1 MRRGI
6 IDRDLSPPGIKRP
19 RGSAADIMAD
29 LPIIVLTTVGTS
41 EDARRIA
48 GQLVENRLAACVNI
62 IDGVTSVY
70 RWQGKVMEERE
81 LILLI
86 KSVEDRLA
94 ELKDAIYS
102 LHPYE
107 VPEFIV
113 IDPTS
118 VASPYREWLVTASKE
133 DA

>member
-1 MRRGI
+1 M
-6 IDRDLSPPGIKRP
+6 S
-19 RGSAADIMAD
+19 D
-29 LPIIVLTTVGTS
+29 LPIIILTTVGTP
-41 EDARRIA
+41 EDAHRIA

-62 IDGVTSVY
+62 IDGVTSLY
-70 RWQGKVMEERE
+70 RWQGKVMEDRE

-86 KSVEDRLA
+86 KSVETRID
-94 ELKDAIYS
+94 ELKEAIYS

-107 VPEFIV
+107 VPEFVV

>member
-1 MRRGI
+1 
-6 IDRDLSPPGIKRP
+6 
-19 RGSAADIMAD
+19 MANTMSD
-29 LPIIVLTTVGTS
+29 LPMIVLTTVGTV

-48 GQLVENRLAACVNI
+48 AQLVENRLAACVNI
-62 IDGVTSVY
+62 IEGVTSFY
-70 RWQGKVMEERE
+70 RWQGRVMEDRE

-86 KSVEDRLA
+86 KSIKARLD

-107 VPEFIV
+107 VPEFVV
-113 IDPTS
+113 IDPSS

>member
-1 MRRGI
+1 M
-6 IDRDLSPPGIKRP
+6 SE
-19 RGSAADIMAD
+19 
-29 LPIIVLTTVGTS
+29 LPILILTTVGTP

-62 IDGVTSVY
+62 VEGVTSLY
-70 RWQGKVMEERE
+70 RWQGKVTEDRE

-86 KSVEDRLA
+86 KSIEARLD
-94 ELKDAIYS
+94 ELKEAIYS

-107 VPEFIV
+107 VPEFVV